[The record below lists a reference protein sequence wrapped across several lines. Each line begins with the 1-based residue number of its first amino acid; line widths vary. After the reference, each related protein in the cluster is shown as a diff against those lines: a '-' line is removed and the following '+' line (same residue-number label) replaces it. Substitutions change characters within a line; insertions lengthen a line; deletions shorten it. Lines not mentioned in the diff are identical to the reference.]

1 MFEIE
6 HPERI
11 APRGVVSRRAIAV
24 LVLFTTVGI
33 ACFGW
38 LALSLYDA
46 ETDAINRGFRSR
58 VDQQVTLFERE
69 VLLHL
74 EILHALKPGFETA
87 PQVDYEQFDR
97 LTRSVLKRSPALQ
110 ALAWVPRVSK
120 SERESFETRL
130 AEEQPGFELTE
141 RNGGGEVESVQQ
153 RDWYLPVAYIQ
164 PLATNS
170 AALGFDLASEQR
182 RLAASVEAR
191 RTGELVA
198 TAGVRLVQEP
208 EDQRGILVF
217 MPLYHGEPKNLAER
231 LEQHYAYLNGV
242 FRVGEL
248 FRQSIGVTVSN
259 NVLLRVLDQTEGES
273 EELFASAD
281 PDPAKWNRD
290 FTYVQPLADIAG
302 RDWVIEAVPA
312 NRYLQLRRGSLPILV
327 FLAGLVLLGMLN
339 VYVVVTL
346 RHNRELNATKDQL
359 ERISLTDSL
368 TGLANRRH
376 FDQFLETEWKRARR
390 QGNRLSLI
398 MIDIDHFKEYNDEY
412 GHPAGDHCLEQVA
425 RALDGVVHRPT
436 DLVARYGGEEFA
448 LVLPDT
454 DDATSVAEAC
464 RKAVESLRIAHEYS
478 GVADVITI
486 SAGVYTVEQ
495 PETGM
500 TAESITEKA
509 DEALYQAKER
519 GRNRVVTVG
528 SHSQSA

>member
-1 MFEIE
+1 M
-6 HPERI
+6 
-11 APRGVVSRRAIAV
+11 SRRAIAF

-38 LALSLYDA
+38 LALSLYEA
-46 ETDAINRGFRSR
+46 ETDAIDRGFRSR
-58 VDQQVTLFERE
+58 VNQQVTLFERE

-87 PQVDYEQFDR
+87 PTVDYEQFDR
-97 LTRSVLKRSPALQ
+97 LTRNVLKRSPALQ
-110 ALAWVPRVSK
+110 ALAWAPRVSR
-120 SERESFETRL
+120 SELEPFQARL
-130 AEEQPGFELTE
+130 AAEQPGFQLTE
-141 RNGGGEVESVQQ
+141 RNGGGDIKPVDP

-170 AALGFDLASEQR
+170 AAVGFDLASEQR
-182 RLAASVEAR
+182 RLAASIEAR
-191 RTGELVA
+191 RTGKLVA

-208 EDQRGILVF
+208 ANQRGFLVF
-217 MPLYHGEPKNLAER
+217 MPLYHGEPSNLTER
-231 LEQHYAYLNGV
+231 LQQHYAYLNGV

-248 FRQSIGVTVSN
+248 FRQSIGVTVSK
-259 NVLLRVLDQTEGES
+259 NVLLRVLDRTEGEP

-281 PDPAKWNRD
+281 PGLERWNRE

-302 RDWVIEAVPA
+302 RDWVIEAMPS
-312 NRYLQLRRGSLPILV
+312 NQYLQLRRGSLPILV

-376 FDQFLETEWKRARR
+376 FDEFLETEWKRARR

-398 MIDIDHFKEYNDEY
+398 MIDIDHFKQYNDEY

-425 RALDGVVHRPT
+425 QALDSVVGRST

-454 DDATSVAEAC
+454 DDATGVAEAC
-464 RKAVESLRIAHEYS
+464 REAVESLRIPHEYS
-478 GVADVITI
+478 RVADIITI
-486 SAGVYTVEQ
+486 SAGVYTVER
-495 PETGM
+495 PESGM

-519 GRNRVVTVG
+519 GRNQVVTVARSSG
-528 SHSQSA
+528 FKSEKPVKTQGG